1 MTKAELIDIVAEKV
15 EGVNKAQVSAVY
27 DSIFETIVRALR
39 EDDKH
44 RYLVKDFGTF
54 ELKNREARKGRN
66 PATGAE
72 IDIPAQTSVGFRA
85 AASLK
90 ESLTSK

>member
-15 EGVNKAQVSAVY
+15 DGVTKAQVGEVYEAVF
-27 DSIFETIVRALR
+27 DTILRAIK

-44 RYLVKDFGTF
+44 RFLVAGFGTF

-72 IDIPAQTSVGFRA
+72 IDIAASTTVAFRA
-85 AASLK
+85 AAGLK
-90 ESLTSK
+90 EKLSK